1 MLDVRFVCFRYKTFM
16 LIVNRSCVV
25 FVLFLAVFRSDS
37 GETGI
42 LQLGLVLSIEFLT
55 LTHTHMFKLLRVP
68 HKHICKKTGDKI
80 TTIAVPQGL

>member
-1 MLDVRFVCFRYKTFM
+1 M

-42 LQLGLVLSIEFLT
+42 LQLGLVLSIEFPT
-55 LTHTHMFKLLRVP
+55 LTHTHTCYKWLRFP
-68 HKHICKKTGDKI
+68 HEHICKKTGDRI